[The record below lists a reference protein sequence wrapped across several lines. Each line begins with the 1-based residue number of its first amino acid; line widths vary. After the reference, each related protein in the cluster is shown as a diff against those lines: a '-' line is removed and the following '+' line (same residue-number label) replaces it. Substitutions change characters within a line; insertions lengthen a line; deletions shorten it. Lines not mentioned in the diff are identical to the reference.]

1 MTAQRLRSRQ
11 RLATQAHVRARREL
25 TVAAVAVGAAVPRG
39 SRRVPMRV
47 ENGKRLAGIEAEE
60 AKQEQKEAAAG
71 GGGGGRSHREL
82 LSSLL
87 GFQEAKYQLQC
98 PDLDVQTATAVCLT
112 YIDQQTHP
120 LTTPSN
126 ISHA

>member
-11 RLATQAHVRARREL
+11 RLPTQAHL

-60 AKQEQKEAAAG
+60 AKQEQKEAAA
-71 GGGGGRSHREL
+71 GGGGRSHREL

-120 LTTPSN
+120 LTTP
-126 ISHA
+126 